1 VPTVAA
7 ETTRRLLAA
16 AAYLALTLLL
26 TYPLG
31 INAAST
37 VVGSDADTDLFIWT
51 LAWNTHAFTAQPLAI
66 FDANIYY
73 PFRHTLAYSENLI
86 GSAFFAAPVLWA
98 TGSPILAL
106 NVATLASVFLC
117 GLGGFVLGR
126 SLGLTP
132 GAAFACGFVFA
143 FAPARFFRISQ
154 LHLTAV
160 QWIPFA
166 LAALH
171 AYLDAGRRRDLW
183 LAAGFFT
190 LQALSSG
197 HGAVY
202 LAIAAAG
209 LLLYRFAVVD
219 ELRPWQ
225 RLKDCGAVGLAL
237 LAPAALI
244 VIPYRQVQVEM
255 GLRRVLG
262 DQAPAPES
270 FLASPTHVQTFLLS
284 FFPDAH
290 VMERASAILFPG
302 FLTVALALAA
312 FAPGVPEPS
321 AVSGEKRLRHA
332 RLYYLLLAIVA
343 LLLTTGLV
351 WPFIYWLPGM
361 NFIRVPSR
369 FMILTMVALA
379 VLAGIGTDRLR
390 RFAPARLG
398 AAVPAVVT
406 ILLFGEFVAI
416 PFGRVPYE
424 VMLPAADRWLDGQ
437 PKPFVVAE
445 VPVRSSDRYQTA
457 YMFHSMA
464 HWQKTV
470 HGYSG
475 FRPPLHETLFRQLQH
490 FPDDDSVAH
499 LRRLG
504 VTYVVVH
511 ADQYHE
517 PGEWTDV
524 EARLRNYESQL
535 ALEYQ
540 DRGARVYRLR

>member
-1 VPTVAA
+1 MPTVAA

-51 LAWNTHAFTAQPLAI
+51 LAWNTHAFTSQPLTI

-98 TGSPILAL
+98 TGNPILAL

-154 LHLTAV
+154 MHLTAV
-160 QWIPFA
+160 QWMPFA
-166 LAALH
+166 LASLH
-171 AYLDAGRRRDLW
+171 AYLDDGRRKDLW

-202 LAIAAAG
+202 LTIAAAG

-225 RLKDCGAVGLAL
+225 RLKDCGAVGFAL

-262 DQAPAPES
+262 EQVPAPES
-270 FLASPTHVQTFLLS
+270 FLASPTHLQTFLLS

-312 FAPGVPEPS
+312 FAPGPREQS
-321 AVSGEKRLRHA
+321 AASDEKRLWHA
-332 RLYYLLLAIVA
+332 RLYYSMLAVVA
-343 LLLTTGLV
+343 LLLTTGVV
-351 WPFIYWLPGM
+351 WPFLYWLPGM

-379 VLAGIGTDRLR
+379 VLAGIGTDKLC
-390 RFAPARLG
+390 RFAPARFG
-398 AAVPAVVT
+398 VAIPAVVT
-406 ILLFGEFVAI
+406 VLLFAEFVAM

-424 VMLPAADRWLDGQ
+424 VSQPAADRWLDGQ

-475 FRPPLHETLFRQLQH
+475 FRPPLHETLFRQLQR
-490 FPDDDSVAH
+490 FPDDDSLAH
-499 LRRLG
+499 LRQLG

-517 PGEWTDV
+517 PGEWPDV
-524 EARLRNYESQL
+524 EARLRNYEAQM

>member
-16 AAYLALTLLL
+16 AAYLVLTFLL

-31 INAAST
+31 IHAAST

-51 LAWNTHAFTAQPLAI
+51 LAWNTHAFTSQPLTI

-98 TGSPILAL
+98 TGNPILAL

-117 GLGGFVLGR
+117 GLGGYVLGR
-126 SLGLTP
+126 SLGLSP

-154 LHLTAV
+154 MHLTAV

-166 LAALH
+166 LASLH
-171 AYLDAGRRRDLW
+171 AYLDGGRRRDLW

-190 LQALSSG
+190 LQALASG

-202 LAIAAAG
+202 LTIAAAG

-244 VIPYRQVQVEM
+244 AIPYRQVQVEM

-262 DQAPAPES
+262 EQVPAPES
-270 FLASPTHVQTFLLS
+270 FLASPTHLQTFLLS

-302 FLTVALALAA
+302 FVTVALALAA
-312 FAPGVPEPS
+312 FAPAAHEQS
-321 AVSGEKRLRHA
+321 AASGETRLWHA
-332 RLYYLLLAIVA
+332 RLYYSVLALVA
-343 LLLTTGLV
+343 LLLTTGVV

-379 VLAGIGTDRLR
+379 VLAGIGTDKLR
-390 RFAPARLG
+390 RFAPARFG

-406 ILLFGEFVAI
+406 VLLFAEFVAI

-424 VMLPAADRWLDGQ
+424 VSLPAADRWLDGQ

-475 FRPPLHETLFRQLQH
+475 FRPPLHETLFRQLQR
-490 FPDDDSVAH
+490 FPDDDSVAN
-499 LRRLG
+499 LRQLG

-517 PGEWTDV
+517 PGEWPEV
-524 EARLRNYESQL
+524 EARLRNYEAQL

>member
-1 VPTVAA
+1 MPNVAA

-16 AAYLALTLLL
+16 AAYFALTIVL
-26 TYPLG
+26 TYPLPF
-31 INAAST
+31 NAGST

-51 LAWNTHAFTAQPLAI
+51 LAWNTHAFLSQPLSI

-86 GSAFFAAPVLWA
+86 GSAFLAAPAIWL
-98 TGSPILAL
+98 TGNPILAL
-106 NVATLASVFLC
+106 NAATLASVFLC

-126 SLGLTP
+126 KIGLSP
-132 GAAFACGFVFA
+132 GAAFVCGFVYA

-154 LHLTAV
+154 MHLTAV

-166 LAALH
+166 LAYLH
-171 AYLDAGRRRDLW
+171 GYLDTGRRRDLH
-183 LAAGFFT
+183 LAAAFFT

-202 LAIAAAG
+202 LVAAAAVLLAYRFAFVDPLRPLARLRDCGIAG
-209 LLLYRFAVVD
+209 LL
-219 ELRPWQ
+219 
-225 RLKDCGAVGLAL
+225 L
-237 LAPAALI
+237 LAPAALLI
-244 VIPYRQVQVEM
+244 VPYRQVQTEM

-262 DQAPAPES
+262 DQAPTPES
-270 FLASPTHVQTFLLS
+270 FLASPTHLQTFLLS
-284 FFPDAH
+284 LVPDAQ

-302 FLTVALALAA
+302 FLTIALTLLA
-312 FAPGVPEPS
+312 FVPAS
-321 AVSGEKRLRHA
+321 AARTDAGEDARLRHT
-332 RLYYLLLAIVA
+332 RILYALLAILA
-343 LLLTTGLV
+343 LILTTGVV
-351 WPFIYWLPGM
+351 WPSIYWLPGM

-369 FMILTMVALA
+369 FMILAMVALS
-379 VLAGIGTDRLR
+379 VLAGFGVDRLR
-390 RFAPARLG
+390 QLAPPRFAPV
-398 AAVPAVVT
+398 VPALAGV
-406 ILLFGEFVAI
+406 LLFFEFVSI
-416 PFGRVPYE
+416 PFGRVPYA
-424 VMLPAADRWLDGQ
+424 VTLPAADRWLNGQ

-475 FRPPLHETLFRQLQH
+475 FRPPLHETLFRQLQR
-490 FPDDDSVAH
+490 FPDDEGIAH
-499 LRRLG
+499 LRQLD
-504 VTYVVVH
+504 VTYIVVH

-517 PGEWTDV
+517 PGEWEEV
-524 EARLRNYESQL
+524 ESRLRKYETQL

-540 DRGARVYRLR
+540 DRGSRVYRLR